1 MEDEIRRTRAKKKY
15 LRVTFPN
22 GEEIC
27 YKNATST
34 MIATLNKIGED
45 KFPLTP

>member
-22 GEEIC
+22 GEEIWTVAIYSC
-27 YKNATST
+27 
-34 MIATLNKIGED
+34 D
-45 KFPLTP
+45 K